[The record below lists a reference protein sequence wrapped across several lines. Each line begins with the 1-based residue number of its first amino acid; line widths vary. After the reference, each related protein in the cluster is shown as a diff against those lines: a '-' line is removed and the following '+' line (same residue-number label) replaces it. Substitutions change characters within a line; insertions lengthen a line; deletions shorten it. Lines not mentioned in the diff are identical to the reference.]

1 MKSDTTNEARR
12 RLGVVT
18 LLGSALSNQLG
29 AAVGSFA
36 FPLIGPIGVVATRQF
51 VAAAVL
57 IPLVRPRIWRFT
69 RHQWWPVLLLA
80 VVFGTM
86 NLALYSSIE
95 RIGLGLAVT
104 LEFLGPLGVA
114 LISSRSKG
122 GIISGLAA
130 ALGVVAITHPQ
141 PSTDY
146 LGVGLGLLAACSWAA
161 YILLNRT
168 VGRRIPGIEGTA
180 ASAGVSATLFLPVGI
195 AVFIHNPPSGFA
207 IACAIGSGVLASA
220 VPYVADLV
228 ALRRVPANLFG
239 LLMSVNPIFAAIV
252 GAVVLGQALGA
263 LEWVGITL
271 VVGANA
277 LALALHGPRRPRSAR
292 RVPTGAIGSLLR
304 RGTGG
309 KLLGE
314 HGPHLDVVHEE
325 AAFVELLP
333 THPARHLVV
342 ALARIARPARRNN
355 VVERVT
361 PAP

>member
-1 MKSDTTNEARR
+1 MDTVKNGQARR
-12 RLGVVT
+12 RLGVLT

-36 FPLIGPIGVVATRQF
+36 FPLIGPIGVVAARQF

-57 IPLVRPRIWRFT
+57 IPLARPWLGRFT
-69 RHQWWPVLLLA
+69 WHQWWPVLLLA

-86 NLALYSSIE
+86 NVGLYSSIE

-104 LEFLGPLGVA
+104 LEFLGPLCVA

-122 GIISGLAA
+122 GIVSALAA
-130 ALGVVAITHPQ
+130 GVGVVAITHPQ

-146 LGVGLGLLAACSWAA
+146 LGVGLGLVAACSWAA

-168 VGRRIPGIEGTA
+168 VGRRIPGVEGTA

-195 AVFIHNPPSGFA
+195 FSFVHNPPSGFA
-207 IACAIGSGVLASA
+207 IVCAVGSGVLASA

-252 GAVVLGQALGA
+252 GAVVLGQALEA
-263 LEWVGITL
+263 LEWAGIAL
-271 VVGANA
+271 IVCANA
-277 LALALHGPRRPRSAR
+277 LALALHRPRTSQPR
-292 RVPTGAIGSLLR
+292 DPRTTVR
-304 RGTGG
+304 
-309 KLLGE
+309 
-314 HGPHLDVVHEE
+314 
-325 AAFVELLP
+325 
-333 THPARHLVV
+333 
-342 ALARIARPARRNN
+342 
-355 VVERVT
+355 
-361 PAP
+361 